1 LNIAV
6 NTRLLLKD
14 RLEGIGTVI
23 FETMKRIA
31 NNHPEHH
38 FFFIF
43 DRDYSDEFLFSDNI
57 TPLIIGPQARHPFL
71 FYLWFEHSIPG
82 ILKDIKADVFISP
95 DGYMS
100 LSAKVKSLSIIHDLN
115 FEQYPEHFPWLIK
128 KYYRYY
134 FPRFAKRADRIAT
147 VSEFSK
153 QDIISRYKVDPDK
166 IDVIYNGVNTSFKP
180 QSPKAIEETRAKYSN
195 SDPYFIFVGS
205 IQPRKNIK
213 NLLLAF
219 DLFKNNYTHPFKLLI
234 VGANKWWTPELQKT
248 IEEMKFKNDVVFTG
262 RVSEDELVKIT
273 GAAFAIT
280 YVPFYEGF
288 GIPIL
293 EAFNCGIPVITS
305 DVTSMPE
312 VAAGSALLVNPHSSQ
327 SIADG
332 MLSIVK
338 DEKLKQELIAKGN
351 IRKNDFNWDK
361 SAELLWESIERLI
374 LNT

>member
-23 FETMKRIA
+23 FETMKRITKD
-31 NNHPEHH
+31 HPEHH
-38 FFFIF
+38 FFFLF
-43 DRDYSDEFLFSDNI
+43 DRDFDPEFLFSDNI
-57 TPLIIGPQARHPFL
+57 TPIIIGPQARHPIL
-71 FYLWFEHSIPG
+71 FYLWFEHSIPRV
-82 ILKDIKADVFISP
+82 LKDIKADIFISP

-100 LSAKVKSLSIIHDLN
+100 LSTKVKSLSIIHDLN

-128 KYYRYY
+128 KYYHYY

-153 QDIISRYKVDPDK
+153 QDIITRYKINPDK
-166 IDVIYNGVNTSFKP
+166 IDVIYNGVNPEFKP
-180 QSPKAIEETRAKYSN
+180 LSPETISETRSKYS
-195 SDPYFIFVGS
+195 SGDPYFIFVGS

-219 DLFKNNYTHPFKLLI
+219 DLFKTNYPQPFKLI
-234 VGANKWWTPELQKT
+234 IAGAKKWWTPELQKT
-248 IEEMKFKNDVVFTG
+248 LEEMKYKTDVIFTG
-262 RVSEDELVKIT
+262 RVPEGELMKIM
-273 GAAFAIT
+273 GAAFAMT

-293 EAFNCGIPVITS
+293 EAFNTGIPVITS
-305 DVTSMPE
+305 DITSMPE
-312 VAAGSALLVNPHSSQ
+312 VANGAAILVNPHSSQ

-332 MLSIVK
+332 MMSILR
-338 DEKLKQELIAKGN
+338 DDKLKQDLISEGN
-351 IRKNDFNWDK
+351 IRKNDFSWDK
-361 SAELLWESIERLI
+361 SAELLWKSIERLMH
-374 LNT
+374 TT